1 MTDTLSVQPVDP
13 VEAPRT
19 PRRPRRISP
28 VLVVCAVYIGFAGYG
43 SWWIGVSLDAII
55 AGAGD
60 IGRLLERMFPPTFGD
75 PRDIARMMVETFFIA
90 VGGTA
95 IATVLSVPLA
105 ALASDRFPGPR
116 AAQWVARAIIMVT
129 RAIPSLVFAL
139 ILVRIFGLGP
149 TAGGLAIALHS
160 IGMIAKMFA
169 DAYEELDPLPIDAVE
184 ATGASRAQ
192 TFIAT
197 TLTRALPRMT
207 AIVLYRLDIN
217 VRASAV
223 LGIVGAGGIG
233 VALQTA
239 IGTLNYRYALGI
251 IIVIVVFL
259 LVLEGISVV
268 VQRRVAEHAREGAT
282 AHLFVPGRNASTP
295 GWNRPR
301 MVRTFTAAAVI
312 GLVLW
317 SLSVIAPDPG
327 RALRT
332 LESTWR
338 MLTGMVPPA
347 FSPAVLEGLWESFLM
362 AITATTFGVVI
373 GLVLAIFSTDLMVRV
388 PVLSTVLRIFV
399 VLVRGVP
406 DLIWA
411 LLFVAALG
419 LGAFPGLIAL
429 SISASALAA
438 KFFTD
443 ALQNLDPLPMRA
455 LESAGANRLQVF
467 VAGVWP
473 QFLPSFVGNGMFTS
487 DLTLRESAVL
497 GVVGAGG
504 IGFLLQESTRTL
516 QYDTTSGILVGLL
529 VLVLAIEVGARWIRR
544 TIL

>member
-1 MTDTLSVQPVDP
+1 MTDTLRAEP
-13 VEAPRT
+13 VETPSAPKQ
-19 PRRPRRISP
+19 PRRISP
-28 VLVVCAVYIGFAGYG
+28 VLLICAVYIGLAIYG
-43 SWWIGVSLDAII
+43 CWWIGVSLDALI
-55 AGAGD
+55 AGFAD
-60 IGRLLERMFPPTFGD
+60 IGRLMERMLPPTFGE
-75 PRDIARMMVETFFIA
+75 PIEIARMMVETLLIA

-95 IATVLSVPLA
+95 IATVLSVPLGA
-105 ALASDRFPGPR
+105 AASNRFTGPR
-116 AAQWVARAIIMVT
+116 AVQWIARAIIMVT

-139 ILVRIFGLGP
+139 ILVRVFGLGP

-160 IGMIAKMFA
+160 IGMIGKMFA
-169 DAYEELDPLPIDAVE
+169 DVFEEQDPLPADAVE
-184 ATGASRAQ
+184 ATGARRSQ

-197 TLTRALPRMT
+197 TLARGLPRMA

-217 VRASAV
+217 VRASAI

-239 IGTLNYRYALGI
+239 IGTLNYRYAAGI

-259 LVLEGISVV
+259 LALEGISVL
-268 VQRRVAEHAREGAT
+268 VQRRLAEHAHEGDDAE
-282 AHLFVPGRNASTP
+282 LFVPGRDAATP

-301 MVRTFTAAAVI
+301 IVRALTATAVLA
-312 GLVLW
+312 LVAW
-317 SLSVIAPDPG
+317 SIWVIAPDPA
-327 RALRT
+327 RAMRS

-338 MLTGMVPPA
+338 MLTGMFPPA
-347 FSPAVLEGLWESFLM
+347 FSVEVLEGLWESFLM

-373 GLVLAIFSTDLMVRV
+373 GLIIAIFSTDLLVRIPIV
-388 PVLSTVLRIFV
+388 STVLRIIV

-406 DLIWA
+406 DLVWA

-419 LGAFPGLIAL
+419 LGPFPGFLAL

-443 ALQNLDPLPMRA
+443 SLQNLDPLPMRA

-473 QFLPSFVGNGMFTS
+473 QFLPSFVGNSMFTS
-487 DLTLRESAVL
+487 DLTLRESTVL

-504 IGFLLQESTRTL
+504 IGYLLQESTRTL
-516 QYDTTSGILVGLL
+516 HYETTSAIIIGLL
-529 VLVLAIEVGARWIRR
+529 VVVLAIEVGARWIRR